1 MKVTPNAFD
10 KRRKQFVVSF
20 GMCLGTFGI
29 PLSEFER

>member
-10 KRRKQFVVSF
+10 KRKKFVVSF